1 MTARRRTGLRTAG
14 DARRAVV
21 AAAVALL
28 GLLPTLPASAVELD
42 STPSRSSA
50 WASVGILGGSTLV
63 DGQLANYLWDTRP
76 RAAWGA
82 QVLAGRGRVAL
93 GTRVWRSQTVQVLE
107 LPAGPQSPAVR
118 STTLELLARTRVA
131 SPLGTQLW
139 AGASAGRLR
148 IDYQPDHVVV
158 SSGPGGEIVADLLP
172 VSEWIAGAGL
182 SLQLPLLARWTAGL
196 DLDRQFF
203 SLDTAHRSGAV
214 VVDRREAFG
223 DWSARLEIA
232 WLLSPSVK
240 GTSR

>member
-1 MTARRRTGLRTAG
+1 MPTAG

-21 AAAVALL
+21 AAAVTLL
-28 GLLPTLPASAVELD
+28 GLLPSAPAAAVEPE
-42 STPSRSSA
+42 SAPYRSSA
-50 WASVGILGGSTLV
+50 WATVGILGGSTVV
-63 DGQLANYLWDTRP
+63 DDRLRNYSWDTRP
-76 RAAWGA
+76 HAAWGA

-93 GTRVWRSQTVQVLE
+93 GTRVWRSRTVQVLE
-107 LPAGPQSPAVR
+107 LPAGTQSPAVR

-139 AGASAGRLR
+139 AGASAGRLH
-148 IDYQPDHVVV
+148 IDYQPDRVLV
-158 SSGPGGEIVADLLP
+158 SSGPGGEVVADLLP
-172 VSEWIAGAGL
+172 VREWIAGAGL
-182 SLQLPLLARWTAGL
+182 SLQLPLLARWSAGV

-240 GTSR
+240 GISR